1 MLSHNND
8 IILTV
13 KKCPFMWFDT
23 CLSLVILGHNS
34 LSLSHTELTFS
45 NKYHK
50 RRELMNRLF
59 KLHTQYVSH
68 VSYNVYL

>member
-1 MLSHNND
+1 MSV
-8 IILTV
+8 IS
-13 KKCPFMWFDT
+13 DT
-23 CLSLVILGHNS
+23 GSQ
-34 LSLSHTELTFS
+34 LSLSYTELTFS

-68 VSYNVYL
+68 VIYL